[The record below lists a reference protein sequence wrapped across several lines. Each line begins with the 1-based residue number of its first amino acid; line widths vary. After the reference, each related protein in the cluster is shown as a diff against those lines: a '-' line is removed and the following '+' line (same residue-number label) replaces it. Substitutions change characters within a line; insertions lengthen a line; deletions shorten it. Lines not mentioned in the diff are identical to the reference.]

1 MPKCPKCGSKNIGRH
16 IYGLLLFSDELL
28 KEVDRGKIILG
39 GCIILEGVPK
49 YHCND
54 CDEDFGGVTSKNR
67 Y

>member
-1 MPKCPKCGSKNIGRH
+1 MVVKILEDTCMVC
-16 IYGLLLFSDELL
+16 LLFSDELL
-28 KEVDRGKIILG
+28 KEVDSGKIILG
-39 GCIILEGVPK
+39 GCIILEGAPK